1 MTVENTKFNV
11 AWKSSKGV
19 RECCNIAE
27 ENASKNESYFMLF
40 AFLLLYSN
48 VSNVSHRAS
57 SIIIPKIYSASK
69 SLMVQD
75 GTRTSSSH

>member
-1 MTVENTKFNV
+1 MTVKNTKFNV

-27 ENASKNESYFMLF
+27 EGASKNESYFMLL

-48 VSNVSHRAS
+48 VSNVPQRS
-57 SIIIPKIYSASK
+57 SPIIIPKIYSPSK

-75 GTRTSSSH
+75 GNSTSP